1 MVSWCRRNPWRA
13 AAYAVTMAFA
23 AAISYDLW
31 HIPVQIADSLGEILD
46 AQRSPSTLA
55 SFVNTFSGVA
65 YFRPMRIAQIKAIFD
80 LAQGHYHL
88 AYRGFHV
95 VLLSVLLL
103 LFTRA
108 LRVETAR
115 DLIAAT
121 FALTVLIGLHTFIAF
136 VREAFPINHFLEI
149 AVLCLGAVTLAQSR
163 GGWAADLLAAVL
175 FVVAALTLESGVLV
189 WVVLAAAW
197 LAGLRGVSGRAV
209 IGVTALLAGYFVLRF
224 GYLDTGLP
232 GLTERSAG
240 FLFERL
246 EPDEL
251 ERRFGAAP
259 LIFYAY
265 NVAASFG
272 SVLFSEPRD
281 GVLAATRAFLD
292 GEVPPHTWVALL
304 TSVPT
309 TVLIAVYSL
318 RRVGRARR
326 AGTDDRDGGAWA
338 LAVMGLAVLPA
349 SAAISYAYTK
359 DEIVAVAG
367 VFYAFAAFAAVRAL
381 LDYASAAPRTA
392 ASIVTA
398 FLFVLACGW
407 TCRTVAVDHV
417 LRWQA
422 FRVRNDWTLVRQRL
436 EAESRW
442 PSEPQ
447 PVALIKTL
455 EESALATRVPN
466 PNRLPEWNN
475 RWFRD

>member
-1 MVSWCRRNPWRA
+1 MRWCRRNPWKA
-13 AAYAVTMAFA
+13 AAYAVTVAFA

-31 HIPVQIADSLGEILD
+31 HIPVQISDSLGEILD

-65 YFRPMRIAQIKAIFD
+65 YFRPMRIAQIKAVFD
-80 LAQGHYHL
+80 LAHGHYHL
-88 AYRGFHV
+88 AYRGFHIA
-95 VLLSVLLL
+95 LLTSLLV

-108 LRVETAR
+108 LRVDTAR
-115 DLIAAT
+115 DLVAAV

-149 AVLCLGAVTLAQSR
+149 AVLCLGAVALAQSR
-163 GGWAADLLAAVL
+163 GGWAVDLLAAVL

-189 WVVLAAAW
+189 WVVLAGAW

-224 GYLDTGLP
+224 GLLHTGLP

-259 LIFYAY
+259 LMFYAY

-281 GVLAATRAFLD
+281 GVLSATKAFLE
-292 GEVPPHTWVALL
+292 GEVPPHIWLALL
-304 TSVPT
+304 TSIPT
-309 TVLIAVYSL
+309 TLIIAVWGV
-318 RRVGRARR
+318 RRVWIGPSD
-326 AGTDDRDGGAWA
+326 GTDGGDSAWRLA
-338 LAVMGLAVLPA
+338 LIGALVLPA
-349 SAAISYAYTK
+349 NAAISYAYTK

-367 VFYAFAAFAAVRAL
+367 VFYAFAAFAAVRTL
-381 LDYASAAPRTA
+381 LGHAAAAPRAMATT
-392 ASIVTA
+392 VTA
-398 FLFVLACGW
+398 VLFALACGW
-407 TCRTVAVDHV
+407 AIRTVGVDHV

-422 FRVRNDWTLVRQRL
+422 FRVRNDWTLVRQRM

-442 PSEPQ
+442 PSEPER
-447 PVALIKTL
+447 VALIRTI
-455 EESALATRVPN
+455 EASALATRVPN

>member
-1 MVSWCRRNPWRA
+1 MSWCRRNPWKA
-13 AAYAVTMAFA
+13 AAYAITLAFA

-31 HIPVQIADSLGEILD
+31 HIPVQISDSLGEILD

-55 SFVNTFSGVA
+55 SFVDTFSGVA

-80 LAQGHYHL
+80 LAHGHYHL
-88 AYRGFHV
+88 AYRGFHIA
-95 VLLSVLLL
+95 LLTALLL

-115 DLIAAT
+115 DLVAAI

-149 AVLCLGAVTLAQSR
+149 AVLCLAGVALAQSR
-163 GGWAADLLAAVL
+163 GGWAVDLLSAVL

-189 WVVLAAAW
+189 WVVLAGAW

-209 IGVTALLAGYFVLRF
+209 LGVTALLAGYFALRF

-232 GLTERSAG
+232 GLSERSEG

-251 ERRFGAAP
+251 QRRFGAAP
-259 LIFYAY
+259 LMFYAY

-281 GVLAATRAFLD
+281 GVLAATRAFLE

-304 TSVPT
+304 TSIPT
-309 TVLIAVYSL
+309 TALIAVWSL
-318 RRVGRARR
+318 RHVGRTRR
-326 AGTDDRDGGAWA
+326 PGTDAADDNAWG
-338 LAVMGLAVLPA
+338 LAVMALLVLPA

-367 VFYAFAAFAAVRAL
+367 VFYAFAAFGAVRAM
-381 LDYASAAPRTA
+381 LDSAAAPRTGPM
-392 ASIVTA
+392 VTA

-407 TCRTVAVDHV
+407 TCRTVGVDHV

-422 FRVRNDWTLVRQRL
+422 FRVRNDWTLVQQRL
-436 EAESRW
+436 RAESRW
-442 PSEPQ
+442 PSDPAR
-447 PVALIKTL
+447 VALIKAL

-475 RWFRD
+475 RWFKD